1 MRVLLFPLHAAFA
14 TLKMAG
20 DVIASIL

>member
-1 MRVLLFPLHAAFA
+1 MRALLFPFHVVVT

-20 DVIASIL
+20 DMIASIL

>member
-1 MRVLLFPLHAAFA
+1 MRALLFPFHAAVT
-14 TLKMAG
+14 TLKMTS

>member
-1 MRVLLFPLHAAFA
+1 MRVLLFLFHAAVT